1 MQLDSE
7 KKRTRQLEDQV
18 TQLQKEIAQLGE
30 GLQQG
35 KSMLDEKTSVLSL
48 ARKQLRNTRERN
60 SVCVI
65 CVRSGDMIYREF
77 PTGTGED
84 VRKDEHYHRQAASS

>member
-1 MQLDSE
+1 MSLTSLPQSARGVIDARDSTIEQLQMQLDSE
-7 KKRTRQLEDQV
+7 KKRTKELEDQV

-35 KSMLDEKTSVLSL
+35 KSVLDEKISALSL

-60 SVCVI
+60 SV
-65 CVRSGDMIYREF
+65 
-77 PTGTGED
+77 
-84 VRKDEHYHRQAASS
+84 